1 MSNVIRME
9 ELERHLDILDGG
21 TGDIK
26 DELYRYFMS
35 KSKDVDEE
43 TGKERVF
50 NRSYSVTDGYSDVI
64 KDLDEDSHQYVTIA
78 LFNGK
83 GGRRK
88 TTVKAISGLY
98 VDLDDSLFG
107 GRIGLDL
114 IHDSL
119 RAARLP
125 EPTMVIFT
133 GGGFHVY
140 WLFKSLYYINNR
152 ADIARYE
159 SVIDDIIDSLSIIGA
174 DPKSSDV
181 TRLLRLSGTINHKYD
196 SSPAVMIL
204 ESNDLL
210 YDIGDFRDI
219 RIVKSLPKEYDSPV
233 KNSQP
238 LTVTDEPAAR
248 TASSK
253 QSSKQSLTRPDED
266 FPMHLLGDIIID
278 AQRELERRTP
288 QARYMADRNQEVIV
302 DLIVNFVSLPRNR
315 FVFNDGSAGQYVL
328 TGNRNHF
335 MWALS
340 RRGVT
345 YEHLDIIN
353 RTLLLPSLNH
363 TEFMN
368 AVNVWRTMGGIPK
381 INSMVRD
388 LGITLSEQSRM
399 MTLRI
404 DYEKLLDE
412 QERLVRTR
420 IDQLIS
426 ESNHTIIL
434 ASKGKNSKLL
444 AGDLDLTVRQVNSL
458 KKQGRREPIMT
469 SEERE
474 QEIRD
479 MYRNTERTGRIALEE
494 LYADYQLVGEVLDRI
509 IKNHALIYNLRVP
522 LTPEQRDDIQTMA
535 ESIITKVEFITSQI
549 QAYEEFV
556 ADSSECYFK
565 SGKVKKSVLL
575 NKLNDLK
582 ASTGR
587 LVTV

>member
-1 MSNVIRME
+1 MSNTTRRE
-9 ELERHLDILDGG
+9 EMVRHLETMDGR

-26 DELYRYFMS
+26 DELYRHFMS
-35 KSKDVDEE
+35 KSKDES
-43 TGKERVF
+43 GKVF
-50 NRSYSVTDGYSDVI
+50 NRSYSVQSGYSDVI
-64 KDLDEDSHQYVTIA
+64 KGLQEERHQYVTLA
-78 LFNGK
+78 LFSSPS
-83 GGRRK
+83 RRTK
-88 TTVKAISGLY
+88 STVRATSGVY

-114 IHDSL
+114 IHDSI

-125 EPTMVIFT
+125 EPTMVIHT
-133 GGGFHVY
+133 GGGWHLYF
-140 WLFKSLYYINNR
+140 LFNSLYYINGDE
-152 ADIARYE
+152 DIKRYE
-159 SVIDDIIDSLSIIGA
+159 SVITSIIESLAIIGA
-174 DPKSSDV
+174 DPKSKDV
-181 TRLLRLSGTINHKYD
+181 TRLLRLAGTYNHKYD
-196 SSPAVMIL
+196 SSPAVTIV
-204 ESNDLL
+204 ESNDLR
-210 YDIGDFRDI
+210 YDIGDFDGLRV
-219 RIVKSLPKEYDSPV
+219 VKKLPKLYMQSNKKEVINQS
-233 KNSQP
+233 
-238 LTVTDEPAAR
+238 LAIEEPKA
-248 TASSK
+248 SK
-253 QSSKQSLTRPDED
+253 QSRVSQSLTSPDED
-266 FPMHLLGDIIID
+266 FPFHLLGDIIID
-278 AQRELERRTP
+278 AQRELERRNP

-302 DLIVNFVSLPRNR
+302 DLIVNYTNLPRNR
-315 FVFNDGSAGQYVL
+315 FVFDDGVVGQYIL
-328 TGNRNHF
+328 TGHRNHF
-335 MWALS
+335 LWLLA

-353 RTLLLPSLNH
+353 RTMLLPSLSHN
-363 TEFMN
+363 EFMN
-368 AVNVWRTMGGIPK
+368 AVGVWRTMGGIPK

-388 LGITLSEQSRM
+388 LGLTLSEQSRM

-412 QERLVRTR
+412 QERLVGTR

-426 ESNHTIIL
+426 ESNHQIIL
-434 ASKGKNSKLL
+434 SSKGKNSKVL
-444 AGDLDLTVRQVNSL
+444 AGDLDLTVRRVNQL
-458 KKQGRREPIMT
+458 KKQKGGEPVMT
-469 SEERE
+469 RDERE

-479 MYRNTERTGRIALEE
+479 MYRNTERTGRVALEE

-575 NKLNDLK
+575 DKLNVLK

>member
-1 MSNVIRME
+1 MSNTTRIE
-9 ELERHLDILDGG
+9 EMVRHLETMDGR
-21 TGDIK
+21 TGDIQ
-26 DELYRYFMS
+26 DELYRHFMS
-35 KSKDVDEE
+35 KSKDES
-43 TGKERVF
+43 GKVF
-50 NRSYSVTDGYSDVI
+50 NRSYSVQSGYSDII
-64 KDLDEDSHQYVTIA
+64 KGIQGDSHQYVTLA
-78 LFNGK
+78 LFSSSSR
-83 GGRRK
+83 RRK
-88 TTVKAISGLY
+88 STIRATSGLY
-98 VDLDDSLFG
+98 VDLDNSLFRG
-107 GRIGLDL
+107 DGRIGLDL
-114 IHDSL
+114 IDDSI

-140 WLFKSLYYINNR
+140 WLFNSLYYFNNDE
-152 ADIARYE
+152 DIRRYE
-159 SVIDDIIDSLSIIGA
+159 AVIGDIIESLSIIGA
-174 DPKSSDV
+174 DPKSRDA
-181 TRLLRLSGTINHKYD
+181 TRLLRLAGTINHKYN
-196 SSPAVMIL
+196 SSPAVSIV
-204 ESNDLL
+204 ESNDLR
-210 YDIGDFRDI
+210 YDIGDFDGLRV
-219 RIVKSLPKEYDSPV
+219 VKKLPKLYM
-233 KNSQP
+233 Q
-238 LTVTDEPAAR
+238 
-248 TASSK
+248 SK
-253 QSSKQSLTRPDED
+253 QSRVINQSLTIEEPKASKQSRVINQSLTRPEED
-266 FPMHLLGDIIID
+266 FPFHLLGDIIID
-278 AQRELERRTP
+278 AQRELERRNP
-288 QARYMADRNQEVIV
+288 HARYMADRNQEVIV
-302 DLIVNFVSLPRNR
+302 DLIVNFTNLPRNR
-315 FVFNDGSAGQYVL
+315 FVFDDGVVGQYIVK
-328 TGNRNHF
+328 GNRNHF
-335 MWALS
+335 LWALS

-353 RTLLLPSLNH
+353 RTMLLPSLSHN
-363 TEFMN
+363 EFMN

-444 AGDLDLTVRQVNSL
+444 AGDLDLTVRQVNHL
-458 KKQGRREPIMT
+458 KKQERREPTMT

-479 MYRNTERTGRIALEE
+479 MYRNTERTGRVALEE

-522 LTPEQRDDIQTMA
+522 LTEQQRDDIQTMA

-575 NKLNDLK
+575 DKLNVLK

>member
-1 MSNVIRME
+1 MSNTTRRE
-9 ELERHLDILDGG
+9 EMVRHLETMDGR

-26 DELYRYFMS
+26 DELYRHFMS
-35 KSKDVDEE
+35 KSKDESGDV
-43 TGKERVF
+43 V
-50 NRSYSVTDGYSDVI
+50 NRSYSMQSGYSDII
-64 KDLDEDSHQYVTIA
+64 KGIQGDRHQYVTLA
-78 LFNGK
+78 LFNSPSR
-83 GGRRK
+83 RRK
-88 TTVKAISGLY
+88 STIRATSGLY
-98 VDLDDSLFG
+98 VDLDDSLFNG
-107 GRIGLDL
+107 DGRIGLDL
-114 IHDSL
+114 IDDSI

-125 EPTMVIFT
+125 EPSLVIFT

-140 WLFKSLYYINNR
+140 WLFNSLYYFNNDE
-152 ADIARYE
+152 DIRRYE
-159 SVIDDIIDSLSIIGA
+159 EVIGDIIESLSIIGA
-174 DPKSSDV
+174 DPKSRDA
-181 TRLLRLSGTINHKYD
+181 TRLLRLAGTINHKYN
-196 SSPAVMIL
+196 SSPAVSIV
-204 ESNDLL
+204 ESNDLR
-210 YDIGDFRDI
+210 YDIGDFDGLRV
-219 RIVKSLPKEYDSPV
+219 VKKLPKLYMQSNKKEVIKQS
-233 KNSQP
+233 
-238 LTVTDEPAAR
+238 LAIEEPKA
-248 TASSK
+248 SK
-253 QSSKQSLTRPDED
+253 QSRVINQSLTRPEED
-266 FPMHLLGDIIID
+266 FPFHLLGDIIID
-278 AQRELERRTP
+278 AQRELERRNP
-288 QARYMADRNQEVIV
+288 HARYMADRNQEVIV
-302 DLIVNFVSLPRNR
+302 DLIVNYTNLPRNR
-315 FVFNDGSAGQYVL
+315 FVFDDGVVGQYIVK
-328 TGNRNHF
+328 GNRNHF
-335 MWALS
+335 LWALS

-353 RTLLLPSLNH
+353 RTMLLPSLSHN
-363 TEFMN
+363 EFMN

-388 LGITLSEQSRM
+388 LGLTLSEQSRM

-426 ESNHTIIL
+426 ESNHQIVL
-434 ASKGKNSKLL
+434 ASKGKNSKVL
-444 AGDLDLTVRQVNSL
+444 AGDLDLTVRQVNHL
-458 KKQGRREPIMT
+458 KKQERREPTMT

-479 MYRNTERTGRIALEE
+479 MYRNTERTGRVALEE

-522 LTPEQRDDIQTMA
+522 LTEQQRDDIQTMA

-575 NKLNDLK
+575 DKLNVLK